1 MIWFK
6 SLLYEI
12 VPLYDIV
19 AILNVA
25 KTTYGPQCIHSVQR
39 FKHDLFDLLARF
51 IQEWSVDIQNVFV

>member
-6 SLLYEI
+6 SLLCEI

-25 KTTYGPQCIHSVQR
+25 KTKYGPQCIHSVQR
-39 FKHDLFDLLARF
+39 CKHDLFDLLLDSFRNG
-51 IQEWSVDIQNVFV
+51 Q